1 MFLLTWPN
9 LNHPRRYEYWP
20 SQLKSLPILYQII
33 LCARGSLNASSVEM
47 LVLGH
52 HYILRELLS
61 SKARIASQL
70 ATGVDPQQIEDEFE
84 ERMQGIFLAIAA
96 ADDSDS
102 D

>member
-1 MFLLTWPN
+1 MGN
-9 LNHPRRYEYWP
+9 ERDH
-20 SQLKSLPILYQII
+20 SLMGRLFSKV
-33 LCARGSLNASSVEM
+33 RGSLNASSVEM